1 MALLGCLFLFLFL
14 VVVILLLSPVIL
26 LNILRNLLGLKM
38 KTQWNKTSSKSQQQ
52 HQQHQQH
59 QQKTASQQKHKSN
72 KKKFDRNE
80 GEYIDFEEVKD

>member
-26 LNILRNLLGLKM
+26 LNILRNLLGLKT

-52 HQQHQQH
+52 HQQQY

>member
-26 LNILRNLLGLKM
+26 LNILRNLLGLKT
-38 KTQWNKTSSKSQQQ
+38 KTQWNKTSSKS
-52 HQQHQQH
+52 QQH

>member
-26 LNILRNLLGLKM
+26 LNILRNLLGLKT
-38 KTQWNKTSSKSQQQ
+38 KTQWNKTSSKSQ
-52 HQQHQQH
+52 QQHQQH

>member
-26 LNILRNLLGLKM
+26 LNILRNLLGLKT

-52 HQQHQQH
+52 QQH

-80 GEYIDFEEVKD
+80 VEYIDFEEVKD

>member
-26 LNILRNLLGLKM
+26 LNILRNLLGLKT

-52 HQQHQQH
+52 QQH

>member
-26 LNILRNLLGLKM
+26 LNILRNLLGLKT

-52 HQQHQQH
+52 HQQHQQE
-59 QQKTASQQKHKSN
+59 TASQQKHKSN

>member
-26 LNILRNLLGLKM
+26 LNILRNLLGLKT

-52 HQQHQQH
+52 HQQ

>member
-26 LNILRNLLGLKM
+26 LNILRNLLGLKT

-52 HQQHQQH
+52 QHHQQH